1 MNGRITIGSMLAEE
15 WRNIFRDRVIFVILL
30 IGPIFYAFF
39 FASLYSHRAVLDIP
53 TLIYD
58 EDQSQLSQEI
68 IQALDA
74 HQSIKI
80 VGEVHSS
87 QELRQAIDNGKARA
101 GVIIPADLES
111 KLKRGTPTPIIA
123 AVDGTNLMITNAV
136 VKGANEVVTTYSYGT
151 TTKRL
156 QQQGMKEEQA
166 SATLSIIPFT
176 SRTLYNPTY
185 DYVDFLVTGMAGT
198 TLQQVM
204 FMAVGMAVARE
215 KEERTWS
222 RFAVWKRSPWK
233 IMFVKMF
240 PYWLIGILNVLVV
253 MNILTSV
260 YQLSFRGSAWSILL
274 ISVVFSF
281 TVASIGYFLS
291 LVSPNKI
298 TALQISML
306 VALPSFSLSG
316 HSWPMEAM
324 PKFLQ
329 VIAHGLPL
337 TYFLEAVR
345 AVMLKGLTTAQIL
358 KDCIATGLIG
368 LITLL
373 ASLFY
378 SRFVSFRHTADHD
391 ADQELALPAPAFT
404 ESSQPPVMAAQTT
417 TTPM

>member
-1 MNGRITIGSMLAEE
+1 
-15 WRNIFRDRVIFVILL
+15 
-30 IGPIFYAFF
+30 
-39 FASLYSHRAVLDIP
+39 
-53 TLIYD
+53 
-58 EDQSQLSQEI
+58 
-68 IQALDA
+68 
-74 HQSIKI
+74 
-80 VGEVHSS
+80 
-87 QELRQAIDNGKARA
+87 
-101 GVIIPADLES
+101 
-111 KLKRGTPTPIIA
+111 
-123 AVDGTNLMITNAV
+123 MITNAV

-151 TTKRL
+151 TTKKL
-156 QQQGMKEEQA
+156 QQQGMKDEQV

-240 PYWLIGILNVLVV
+240 PYWLIGILNVFVV
-253 MNILTSV
+253 MAILTSV
-260 YQLSFRGSAWSILL
+260 YELSFRGSAWSILL
-274 ISVVFSF
+274 IAVVFSF
-281 TVASIGYFLS
+281 TVASVGYLLS
-291 LVSPNKI
+291 LIAPNKI

-345 AVMLKGLTTAQIL
+345 AVMLEGANDRPSFEGLHSDRFDRFDHIAGVAALFPVCIVQTYCGSRCGPGAGAAGSGVRGIL
-358 KDCIATGLIG
+358 A
-368 LITLL
+368 
-373 ASLFY
+373 
-378 SRFVSFRHTADHD
+378 
-391 ADQELALPAPAFT
+391 APGNGGPNDDNANVGCT
-404 ESSQPPVMAAQTT
+404 MHGRP
-417 TTPM
+417 